1 MVIFQILF
9 ATELGETWSNGNIP
23 VRPRKKGNE
32 HLGNANGAKVKSQEN
47 KNTSDVFQI
56 QKAWAEMQT
65 LMYIYIYTYAIH
77 VSAMYVHI

>member
-1 MVIFQILF
+1 MVISLCDP
-9 ATELGETWSNGNIP
+9 G
-23 VRPRKKGNE
+23 KKGNK

-65 LMYIYIYTYAIH
+65 LMYIYIHICYTC
-77 VSAMYVHI
+77 VSNVCTYIEDLHPCPF